1 MSPPPISKDLW
12 FAAALSTAALPTAM
26 AQSPQPNQPIQ
37 AGVVTATTAGASFA
51 AGDQVL
57 HVGAEVLP
65 GQKLRTNA
73 EGRLHI
79 LFLDQSAVTIGP
91 DSEVIIET
99 FSYDTSSRLGQI
111 GLTLN
116 RGSLRVVGGHISK
129 NNPTVIGTPQGKVEI
144 SGGISTIETTGNS
157 TSATFLFGQQMRV
170 TDNSGQTQTVTR
182 PGFGT
187 SITNNTISPPQRI
200 SAQTLGANHFNSPN
214 SISSSSPGPSPS
226 PSQPTVLIST
236 SDRPS
241 GTQQPNAILAS
252 DRLQTTTQN
261 QLSTNPSNTL
271 QTLLGTSQTNIQS

>member
-12 FAAALSTAALPTAM
+12 FAAALSTAALPTTL
-26 AQSPQPNQPIQ
+26 AQAAQPTQPVQ

-57 HVGAEVLP
+57 QVGAEVLP

-79 LFLDQSAVTIGP
+79 LFLDQSAVTLGP

-99 FSYDTSSRLGQI
+99 FNYDSSTRLGQI

-116 RGSLRVVGGHISK
+116 SGTLRVVGGHISK
-129 NNPTVIGTPQGKVEI
+129 NTPTVIQTPQGKVEI
-144 SGGISTIETTGNS
+144 SGGISTIESTNS
-157 TSATFLFGQQMRV
+157 NTSAIFLFGQQMRV
-170 TDNSGQTQTVTR
+170 TDNSGQTQTITR

-187 SITNNTISPPQRI
+187 TMTHDSVGAPQRI
-200 SAQTLGANHFNSPN
+200 PAQTLSAGHFNSP
-214 SISSSSPGPSPS
+214 SSAPSPNPSPS
-226 PSQPTVLIST
+226 GPLIST

-241 GTQQPNAILAS
+241 GIQQPNLNLAQ
-252 DRLQTTTQN
+252 DRLKTNTQN
-261 QLSTNPSNTL
+261 DLSTNPNVAL
-271 QTLLGTSQTNIQS
+271 QTLLGTGQTNIQS